1 MQGRVFNLEHLP
13 ANCGLNTLRG
23 GRAEKEGEGERKR
36 DREEEEEEEERS
48 EGRSLARSQRDT
60 QVCHLSYT
68 TVSLGFF
75 FFLFTGRKCRS
86 RTLAPKFY
94 RYTCKIVRDKAVK
107 GVLDLRL
114 VTFLLH
120 GFPPF
125 LRLSSRVS
133 PCAER
138 EIRASTNIYTFL
150 ALDLCKDPRILS
162 L

>member
-36 DREEEEEEEERS
+36 DREEEERS
-48 EGRSLARSQRDT
+48 EGRSLAARHAGMPPLVYHR
-60 QVCHLSYT
+60 VP
-68 TVSLGFF
+68 GFF

-86 RTLAPKFY
+86 RTLSPKFH
-94 RYTCKIVRDKAVK
+94 RYTCKIVRDKTVK
-107 GVLDLRL
+107 GVLNLRL

-125 LRLSSRVS
+125 LRLSSCVS
-133 PCAER
+133 ACAER